1 VQCRPSRIESKLQEV
16 EWGTTLICP
25 FNTYSIV
32 VVVWLGVAGV
42 DRARVY
48 VYHACLDAYIVYYLL
63 TVYPYITLAILRRP
77 KLIEWYYFVP
87 LRKAYEFAKT
97 QGFIPYD
104 TCMPY
109 LACSADSDE
118 GFCKHVDTSCV
129 KSNICRT
136 CSTFASF
143 GGTCSEVNDALYCT
157 TPIFISRRR
166 VLFRNF
172 TDLSI
177 HILSP
182 CSRFNNI
189 FFLKDWFLPQCNCC
203 RAWNL
208 QPSVAQPR
216 AQD

>member
-1 VQCRPSRIESKLQEV
+1 M
-16 EWGTTLICP
+16 
-25 FNTYSIV
+25 
-32 VVVWLGVAGV
+32 

-48 VYHACLDAYIVYYLL
+48 VYHACPDAYRVLSLDSISLYCSRHSLSSKSSFLNDIICAY
-63 TVYPYITLAILRRP
+63 
-77 KLIEWYYFVP
+77 

-143 GGTCSEVNDALYCT
+143 GGTCSEVSDALLLQYVLLVAILQCHGLIHPFT
-157 TPIFISRRR
+157 TFA
-166 VLFRNF
+166 V
-172 TDLSI
+172 LSI
-177 HILSP
+177 QQY
-182 CSRFNNI
+182 I
-189 FFLKDWFLPQCNCC
+189 FLVKD
-203 RAWNL
+203 
-208 QPSVAQPR
+208 
-216 AQD
+216 